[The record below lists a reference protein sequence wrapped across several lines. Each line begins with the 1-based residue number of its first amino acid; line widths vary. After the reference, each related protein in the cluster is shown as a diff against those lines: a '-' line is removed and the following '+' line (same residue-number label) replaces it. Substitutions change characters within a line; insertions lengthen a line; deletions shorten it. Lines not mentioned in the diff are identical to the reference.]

1 MSSHDDESLCSFS
14 VGTNNDDGD
23 GDKTANDEQEQVIG
37 KQETRFVQAM
47 RLLVLFVL
55 AGATAGAGYSVYWF
69 LDTSETDDFREDFVA
84 DAGKVMASIGQ
95 NLDRTLTAL
104 DSFVVTMV
112 SYAKDTNST
121 WPQVTIPDFEVRAS
135 KIRALSKGVYLNNY
149 MLIDRE
155 EREEWENYAEQNGG
169 WVEESIAIQK
179 TDSNYYGPFIDDYYI
194 VRGKCQALNIV

>member
-1 MSSHDDESLCSFS
+1 MSSHDDESVCSNS
-14 VGTNNDDGD
+14 VGTNDDD
-23 GDKTANDEQEQVIG
+23 GDKTTNDEKEQVIG

-69 LDTSETDDFREDFVA
+69 LDSSEMDDFTEDFAA

-104 DSFVVTMV
+104 DSFAVTAI

-121 WPQVTIPDFEVRAS
+121 WPRVTIPDFEVRAA
-135 KIRALSKGVYLNNY
+135 KIRALSKAVYLTNY
-149 MLIDRE
+149 ILVDRD
-155 EREEWENYAEQNGG
+155 EREEWETYAEQNQG
-169 WVEESIAIQK
+169 WVDESIAIQK
-179 TDSNYYGPFIDDYYI
+179 TDNNYYGPFIDDYYT
-194 VRGKCQALNIV
+194 VRGKYQAQNIA